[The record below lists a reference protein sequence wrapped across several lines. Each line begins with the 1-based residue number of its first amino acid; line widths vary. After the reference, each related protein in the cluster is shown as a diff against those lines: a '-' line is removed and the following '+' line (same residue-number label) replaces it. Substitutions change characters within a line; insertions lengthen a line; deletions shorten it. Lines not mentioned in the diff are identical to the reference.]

1 MARVRLAL
9 AASLASLIA
18 LSGHLQ
24 AAPESQSK
32 KPAKQAA
39 AKPAATPAKKA
50 PAASAKAQ
58 PAKKPAATAHGRKAT
73 ATAHARKPAAK
84 PSKATAAGKAVAS
97 KVAANS
103 KKTAVRIA
111 SAAASFPLPRPRP
124 EAKEPPVMV
133 LASADS
139 QPVITRPSLSAPVTT
154 TTSTEDVAA
163 VRKAFDLIRQ
173 GKISAVADVKETISD
188 PAALKLIEWYYLRS
202 SSSQAGYERYFAFV
216 RSNPSWPSVGMLQK
230 RGEGS
235 LWDDKR
241 DAATVRNY
249 FFNSEPRSG
258 KGRLAMARALL
269 TQGDHA
275 GAQRFVRE
283 AWRRDIFGADTEEQA
298 IEMFG
303 AMITTAD
310 HRARMHRMIFAG
322 EEGAAIRSAKRLGA
336 ADQAVAKARIALND
350 KADNA
355 AALLEAVPSEARN
368 DPNYVFGRIQLL
380 RRQDKIAEAG
390 QLMLSMPNKPE
401 LIHDV
406 DEWWVER
413 RLLARKLIDIGDA
426 STAYRITRDAAT
438 PEKENYR
445 VEHEFTAGW
454 IALRFLN
461 EPRPA
466 LAHFARIAEGTLH
479 PTSLARAHY
488 WQGRALEAMGR
499 QQEARGQYQTA
510 AQFSAAYYG
519 QIARGRL
526 GMTDMAIRKPP
537 QYSAAER
544 ASLRN
549 VDIVRAVEILYA
561 INERDL
567 VTTMAADLGDRPI
580 EVGPLVMIGE
590 LAAQNRDARAM
601 LYLGRTAMARGFPLE
616 QFAFPDVGIPQYTP
630 IGPDIDRSIVYAI
643 TRQESAFNPRIVSSA
658 NAMGLMQVTPAAG
671 RDTAKRFG
679 GKYDG
684 KRLLNDSVYNV
695 QMGSAELAGL
705 LSDYRGSYIL
715 TFAGYNAGRGRIKDW
730 VQRYGD
736 PRNPD
741 IDPIDWVELIP
752 FSETRNYVQR
762 VMENMAVYRVRL
774 GGNTKLTIEADLR
787 RGSASTN

>member
-24 AAPESQSK
+24 AAPESQAK

-39 AKPAATPAKKA
+39 AKQSAAKPAAAAAKKG
-50 PAASAKAQ
+50 PAVSAKAQ
-58 PAKKPAATAHGRKAT
+58 PAKKTAAKPAATAHGRKAT
-73 ATAHARKPAAK
+73 ATAHARKPGAKSDKAAAAAK
-84 PSKATAAGKAVAS
+84 
-97 KVAANS
+97 
-103 KKTAVRIA
+103 KTPVRVA

-124 EAKEPPVMV
+124 DAKEPPVMV

-154 TTSTEDVAA
+154 TTSTEDLAA

-173 GKISAVADVKETISD
+173 GKISALAELKQTITD

-258 KGRLAMARALL
+258 KGRLALARALL
-269 TQGDHA
+269 TQGDQA
-275 GAQRFVRE
+275 GAQRYVQE

-322 EEGAAIRSAKRLGA
+322 EEGAAMRSAKRLGA
-336 ADQAVAKARIALND
+336 ADQAVAKARFALNE
-350 KADNA
+350 KSDNA
-355 AALLEAVPSEARN
+355 AALLDAVPSEARN

-380 RRQDKIAEAG
+380 RRKDKIAEAG

-426 STAYRITRDAAT
+426 STAYRIARDAAT

-445 VEHEFTAGW
+445 VEQEFTAGW

-466 LAHFARIAEGTLH
+466 LAHFARIAEGTVH

-526 GMTDMAIRKPP
+526 GMTEIAIRKPP
-537 QYSAAER
+537 QFSAAER

-549 VDIVRAVEILYA
+549 VDIVRAVEILYG

-616 QFAFPDVGIPQYTP
+616 QFAFPDVGIPHYTP
-630 IGPDIDRSIVYAI
+630 IAPDIDRSIVYAI

-658 NAMGLMQVTPAAG
+658 NAMGLMQVTPEAG
-671 RDTAKRFG
+671 RDTAKRYG
-679 GKYDG
+679 AKYDV

-695 QMGSAELAGL
+695 QMGSAELHGL
-705 LSDYRGSYIL
+705 LSEYRGSYIL
-715 TFAGYNAGRGRIKDW
+715 TFAGYNAGRGRIKEW

-774 GGNTKLTIEADLR
+774 GGNNRLTIEADLH
-787 RGSASTN
+787 RGAAAAAN